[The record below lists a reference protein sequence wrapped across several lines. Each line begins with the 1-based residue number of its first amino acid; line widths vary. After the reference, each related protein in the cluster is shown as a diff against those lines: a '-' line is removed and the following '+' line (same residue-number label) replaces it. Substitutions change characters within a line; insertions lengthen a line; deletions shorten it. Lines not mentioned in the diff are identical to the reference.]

1 MIADE
6 LKRFGGLEGE
16 AKAAAWAELPQEK
29 RNELIEYNDEFVRE
43 WRATCQV
50 CKATLRGTRRSIRE
64 HVCGS
69 AG

>member
-6 LKRFGGLEGE
+6 LKRFAGLEGE
-16 AKAAAWAELPQEK
+16 AAAAAWAELPEAK
-29 RNELIEYNDEFVRE
+29 RLELIEYNDEYVRD

-50 CKATLRGTRRSIRE
+50 CKAQLRGTRRSIRN
-64 HVCGS
+64 HVCDD